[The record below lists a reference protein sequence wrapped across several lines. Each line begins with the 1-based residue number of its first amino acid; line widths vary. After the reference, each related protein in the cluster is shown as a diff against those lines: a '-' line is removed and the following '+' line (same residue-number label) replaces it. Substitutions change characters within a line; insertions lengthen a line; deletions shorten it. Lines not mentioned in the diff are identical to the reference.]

1 MGMDDPSGE
10 PPSYMA
16 QAALILATEPQEKVT
31 GWVSYSQTILKEYGE
46 IPEGKGIGFE
56 RAGSGYSQI

>member
-1 MGMDDPSGE
+1 
-10 PPSYMA
+10 
-16 QAALILATEPQEKVT
+16 
-31 GWVSYSQTILKEYGE
+31 VSYSQIILKEYGL